1 MKKVCLAIDIG
12 ASSGRHIVGWQNGE
26 DIETCEV
33 YRFKNGMEE
42 GCSGLIWDHNA
53 LFSNVLEGIKRA
65 FLEYDVV
72 SLSIDTW
79 GVDYG
84 LIDHNGE
91 LIPPVYAYRNSR
103 TIRAKDDVHNI
114 ISAAELYKKTGLQY
128 QPYNTIYQLYSDK
141 LEGRLSG
148 AKCMLMIPTLLSYW
162 LTGVVV
168 NEYTNAK
175 TTGLIDVETG
185 SVSRDIMER
194 LGIQNIITDIRNA
207 GYVLGR
213 LLPDIAEKVGGQTAV
228 MLCATHDTASAVVG
242 AEVNEGQLYLSSGT
256 WSILGVEVE
265 RAVNSEEAR
274 RYGLSNEGGL
284 NGKTR
289 LQKNLMGMWVVNNL
303 MHEHPE
309 IPDPDTGM
317 YMARDSGFCYIVDIN
332 DESLLA
338 PKSMS
343 EAIRALAIKS
353 GHPEPKNFAELM
365 AVALHSLAYGYAETI
380 KSLEDITQTT
390 YNSVVV
396 VGGGARS
403 LYLNEL
409 TAKYSGKQVIARPK
423 EATSIGNLKI
433 QLKNQY
439 KWSKL

>member
-12 ASSGRHIVGWQNGE
+12 ASSGRHIVGWKEG
-26 DIETCEV
+26 DSIETREI
-33 YRFKNGMEE
+33 YRFKNGMEQSD
-42 GCSGLIWDHNA
+42 SGLVWDYSG
-53 LFSNVLEGIKRA
+53 LFSNVLEGIKRT
-65 FLEYDVV
+65 FLTYEVV
-72 SLSIDTW
+72 SLAIDTW

-84 LIDHNGE
+84 LIDDKGE
-91 LIPPVYAYRNSR
+91 LIPPVYAYRNTR
-103 TIRAKDDVHNI
+103 TISAKDAVHSI
-114 ISAAELYKKTGLQY
+114 ISPAELYQKTGLQY
-128 QPYNTIYQLYSDK
+128 QSYNTIYQLYSDK
-141 LEGRLSG
+141 LEGRLSS
-148 AKCMLMIPTLLSYW
+148 AKRLLMMPTLLSYW
-162 LTGVVV
+162 LTGVMV

-175 TTGLIDVETG
+175 TTGLIDVKTEA
-185 SVSRDIMER
+185 VSNDIIER
-194 LGIQNIITDIRNA
+194 LGIQNIIYDIRNA
-207 GYVLGR
+207 GYVLGE
-213 LLPDIAEKVGGQTAV
+213 LKPDIAEKVGGQTTV

-242 AEVNEGQLYLSSGT
+242 SGIKEGELYLSSGT

-274 RYGLSNEGGL
+274 LYGLSNEGGL
-284 NGKTR
+284 DGKTR
-289 LQKNLMGMWVVNNL
+289 LQKNIMGMWVVNNL

-317 YMARDSGFCYIVDIN
+317 YMARDSGFCCVVDIN

-343 EAIRALAIKS
+343 EAIRALAVKS

-380 KSLEDITQTT
+380 KSLEKITNKT
-390 YNSVVV
+390 YDSVVV

-403 LYLNEL
+403 LYLNDL
-409 TAKYSGKQVIARPK
+409 TAKYSGKRVIARPQ

-433 QLKNQY
+433 QIENQY
-439 KWSKL
+439 KWSK